1 VYNFKGA
8 GRSSLDQISDV
19 NSAPWSSETR
29 KAYSKIKESQG
40 STQQGSDAIPL
51 EHYSNMER
59 RSRALPTIPHC
70 KRPSTCF
77 KIYVK
82 KEISDLFLVPLTFVL
97 DAKTHKAQRLEP
109 GTRTV
114 PQEFV

>member
-1 VYNFKGA
+1 M
-8 GRSSLDQISDV
+8 RSLLNTIQIWREDRV
-19 NSAPWSSETR
+19 
-29 KAYSKIKESQG
+29 
-40 STQQGSDAIPL
+40 
-51 EHYSNMER
+51 
-59 RSRALPTIPHC
+59 RSRLYHC